1 MNLPNGIL
9 EKIEY
14 WSKSSAFDPQTRK
27 EVQDLFE
34 QNNEKELTD
43 RFYRDLSFGTGGM
56 RGIMGAGT
64 CRMNI
69 YNIGKATTAL
79 GLYLKEYAKGRSEQ
93 LKVAIA
99 YDSRNNSREFAKK
112 SAEVLAALGIQAIIT
127 RQMRPVPMLSLMVRH
142 FKCDAGIC
150 VTASHNPPAYNGF
163 KVYWR
168 TGGQLTPPHDQNII
182 DFYNNIK
189 SYENLESIAYDEG
202 VTKGLIKEVLDEVD
216 EAYFLELE
224 SIRLQRFESHPLK
237 IVYSPIH
244 GTGIFAVPKA
254 LHQFGF
260 PHVDIPPEQETPD
273 GNFPTVSSP
282 NPEDKEALSMALSLA
297 QEKNADMVLATDPDT
312 DRIACIVKEGS
323 EYVSFNGNEL
333 CCLLTEYILSTL
345 TKRHTLP
352 ENPLVVSTIVTT
364 DLHKKIAEHYH
375 AHCEQTL
382 TGFKWICQ
390 LVEDYEQ
397 GARKPYRRF
406 VCGGEESYGFLV
418 GNFVRDKDAISACA
432 LAAEMVAYYKDE
444 GLRLSQVLDKIYLRH
459 GVYRDALH
467 NVVLPGKQGSQRIER
482 MMERF
487 RSAPPAITGSKV
499 TKVMDFLT
507 QTQKVFD
514 NGAWVEQALEGLP
527 SSNVLQFH
535 LSDGSKIS
543 IRPSGTEPKIKFYFS
558 MRVDA
563 GSSQSE
569 LDAAKENC
577 HKKLEQVTKEFVEIA
592 EATT

>member
-1 MNLPNGIL
+1 MNLPSGIL

-14 WSKSSAFDPQTRK
+14 WSKSSAFDPKTRK

-43 RFYRDLSFGTGGM
+43 RFYQDLSFGTGGM

-79 GLYLKEYAKGRSEQ
+79 GLYLKEYTKGRSDQ

-99 YDSRNNSREFAKK
+99 YDSRNHSREFAKK
-112 SAEVLAALGIQAIIT
+112 SAEILAALGIGAVIT

-142 FKCDAGIC
+142 FNCDAGIC

-163 KVYWR
+163 KVYWK

-189 SYENLESIAYDEG
+189 SYENLESLDYDEG
-202 VTKGLIKEVLDEVD
+202 ISKGLIKEVLDEVD
-216 EAYFLELE
+216 EAYFLQ
-224 SIRLQRFESHPLK
+224 LQSLKMQNFKNHPLK

-260 PHVDIPPEQETPD
+260 PHVEIPPEQETPD

-282 NPEDKEALSMALSLA
+282 NPEDKEALSIALNLA
-297 QEKNADMVLATDPDT
+297 KEKNADLVLATDPDT

-345 TKRHTLP
+345 VSRGTLP
-352 ENPLVVSTIVTT
+352 ESPLVVSTIVTT
-364 DLHKKIAEHYH
+364 DLHKKIAEHYG

-397 GARKPYRRF
+397 GIRKPYHRF
-406 VCGGEESYGFLV
+406 VCGGEESYGFLA

-432 LAAEMVAYYKDE
+432 LAAEMVAFYKDK
-444 GLRLSQVLDKIYLRH
+444 GLNLSQVLDTIYKRH
-459 GVYRDALH
+459 GVYSDVLH

-487 RSAPPAITGSKV
+487 RSAPPEIQGIRI
-499 TKVMDFLT
+499 TKVKDFLAKT
-507 QTQKVFD
+507 EKTLT
-514 NGAWVEQALEGLP
+514 NAAWVEQELNDLP
-527 SSNVLQFH
+527 PSNV
-535 LSDGSKIS
+535 
-543 IRPSGTEPKIKFYFS
+543 
-558 MRVDA
+558 
-563 GSSQSE
+563 
-569 LDAAKENC
+569 
-577 HKKLEQVTKEFVEIA
+577 
-592 EATT
+592 

>member
-1 MNLPNGIL
+1 MNLPSGIL

-14 WSKSSAFDPQTRK
+14 WSKSSAFDPKTRK

-43 RFYRDLSFGTGGM
+43 RFYQDLSFGTGGM

-69 YNIGKATTAL
+69 YNISKASTAL
-79 GLYLKEYAKGRSEQ
+79 GLYLKEYSKDRSDQ

-99 YDSRNNSREFAKK
+99 YDSRNHSREFAKK
-112 SAEVLAALGIQAIIT
+112 SAEILAALGIQAIIT

-142 FKCDAGIC
+142 YNCDAGIC

-163 KVYWR
+163 KVYWK

-189 SYENLESIAYDEG
+189 NYDNLACLEYEKGIK
-202 VTKGLIKEVLDEVD
+202 TGLIKEVLDEVD
-216 EAYFLELE
+216 EAYFLK
-224 SIRLQRFESHPLK
+224 LQSLKLQNYEKHPLK

-254 LHQFGF
+254 LHLFGF

-282 NPEDKEALSMALSLA
+282 NPEDKEALSMALNLA
-297 QEKNADMVLATDPDT
+297 KEKNADLVLATDPDT
-312 DRIACIVKEGS
+312 DRIACIVKEDS
-323 EYVSFNGNEL
+323 EYISFNGNEL

-345 TKRHTLP
+345 VNRNTLP
-352 ENPLVVSTIVTT
+352 KSPLVVSTIVTT
-364 DLHKKIAEHYH
+364 DLHKKIAEYYGV
-375 AHCEQTL
+375 HCEQTL
-382 TGFKWICQ
+382 TGFKWICK

-397 GARKPYRRF
+397 GIRKPYRSF
-406 VCGGEESYGFLV
+406 ICGGEESYGFLV

-432 LAAEMVAYYKDE
+432 LAAEMVAFYKDK
-444 GLRLSQVLDKIYLRH
+444 GLHLSGVLDQIFLRH
-459 GVYRDALH
+459 GVYGDLLH

-482 MMERF
+482 MMEQF
-487 RSAPPAITGSKV
+487 RNTPPEIPSV
-499 TKVMDFLT
+499 SITKVRDFLT
-507 QTQKVFD
+507 KSEKIL
-514 NGAWVEQALEGLP
+514 NLGKWEEQAFDYLP
-527 SSNVLQFH
+527 SSNVLQYH

-558 MRVDA
+558 MRVDV
-563 GSSQSE
+563 GSDENE
-569 LDAAKENC
+569 LAQAKQAC
-577 HKKLEQVTKEFVEIA
+577 KDKLKMVTTEFIKIA

>member
-1 MNLPNGIL
+1 MNLPNEIL

-14 WSKSSAFDPQTRK
+14 WSKSNAFDSKTRK
-27 EVQDLFE
+27 EVQELFE

-43 RFYRDLSFGTGGM
+43 RFYQDLSFGTGGM

-79 GLYLKEYAKGRSEQ
+79 GLYLKEYGKSKPAQ

-99 YDSRNNSREFAKK
+99 YDSRNHSREFARK
-112 SAEVLAALGIQAIIT
+112 SAEILAALGIQAIIT

-142 FKCDAGIC
+142 FQCDAGIC

-163 KVYWR
+163 KVYWK

-182 DFYNNIK
+182 DFYNSIK
-189 SYENLESIAYDEG
+189 SYENLQSMAYEEG
-202 VTKGLIKEVLDEVD
+202 LEKGMIREVLDEVD
-216 EAYFLELE
+216 EAYFSHLE
-224 SIRLQRFESHPLK
+224 SIRLQKYANKSLK

-244 GTGIFAVPKA
+244 GTGIFAVPRA
-254 LHQFGF
+254 LHLFGF
-260 PHVDIPPEQETPD
+260 PQVDIPPEQETPD

-282 NPEDKEALSMALSLA
+282 NPEDKEALSIALKLA
-297 QEKNADMVLATDPDT
+297 KKKNADLVLATDPDT
-312 DRIACIVKEGS
+312 DRIACIVKEES
-323 EYVSFNGNEL
+323 EYVSFNGNDL

-345 TKRHTLP
+345 SNRNTLP
-352 ENPLVVSTIVTT
+352 KNPLVVSTIVTT
-364 DLHKKIAEHYH
+364 DLHKKIAEYYN

-397 GARKPYRRF
+397 GIRKPYRSF

-432 LAAEMVAYYKDE
+432 LAAEMVAFYKDKS
-444 GLRLSQVLDKIYLRH
+444 LHLSKVLDQIYLRH
-459 GVYRDALH
+459 GVYRDRLY
-467 NVVLPGKQGSQRIER
+467 NVVLPGMQGSSRIER
-482 MMERF
+482 MMQRF
-487 RSAPPAITGSKV
+487 RNEPPNLADFKIIKV
-499 TKVMDFLT
+499 KDFLT
-507 QTQKVFD
+507 KKEKVL
-514 NGAWVEQALEGLP
+514 NGGKWEEKPLSDLP
-527 SSNVLQFH
+527 ASNVLQYH
-535 LSDGSKIS
+535 LNDGSKIS

-558 MRVDA
+558 MRADT
-563 GSSQSE
+563 GE
-569 LDAAKENC
+569 TETKLEKAKLACND
-577 HKKLEQVTKEFVEIA
+577 KLEQITKEFVQIA